1 MIFVLRFV
9 LIINIFQIIHSWKFC
24 SNLFSCYDQSMY
36 IVMFHCHRY
45 IFHAWMFNCDIL
57 LHGLMFDVIFQAP
70 SAPLVLWQL
79 TLCAPQENI
88 RIKQV
93 SRPVQH
99 VQPDTNALT
108 PPFYPSSVMQG
119 HTHQPT
125 LWLVPLVQQVSTHPH
140 RINVLWTSWL

>member
-9 LIINIFQIIHSWKFC
+9 LIINIFQIIHHENFAQTFFHVMINQC
-24 SNLFSCYDQSMY
+24 

-79 TLCAPQENI
+79 TLCVPQENI

-99 VQPDTNALT
+99 VQWDTNALT

-140 RINVLWTSWL
+140 RINDLWTSWL